1 MIPEER
7 GPLPRIDLN
16 SIAAD
21 RIGLALAIFV
31 TAVAVISAI
40 DALLFIYNHNPET
53 WQLAAEDVLD
63 DGSAVVG
70 WAFVATLVIT
80 EAPKV
85 VIGTI
90 MLITQERR
98 RREAEEQARKK
109 GLSEGRAEGRTEG
122 LKEGRTEGRKEG
134 IEETQRLWEAWLE
147 RRRQAEERG
156 ETFNESPPGADGG
169 DVS

>member
-1 MIPEER
+1 MTPEEQ

-21 RIGLALAIFV
+21 RIGLALAILV
-31 TAVAVISAI
+31 ASVAVISVI
-40 DALLFIYNHNPET
+40 DTLLFIYNHNPET
-53 WQLAAEDVLD
+53 WQLTVEDVLN
-63 DGSAVVG
+63 DGSSIVG

-90 MLITQERR
+90 MLITQERK
-98 RREAEEQARKK
+98 RREAEEQALKK
-109 GLSEGRAEGRTEG
+109 GRAEGHAEG
-122 LKEGRTEGRKEG
+122 TA
-134 IEETQRLWEAWLE
+134 ETQRLWEAWLE
-147 RRRQAEERG
+147 RRQQAEERG

-169 DVS
+169 DIS